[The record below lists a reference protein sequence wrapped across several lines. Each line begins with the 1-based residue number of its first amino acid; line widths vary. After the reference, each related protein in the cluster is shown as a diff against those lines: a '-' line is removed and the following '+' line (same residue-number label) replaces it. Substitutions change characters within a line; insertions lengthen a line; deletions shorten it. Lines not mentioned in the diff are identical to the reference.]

1 MDERQAEQEPAMA
14 QIPVDDGGDTG
25 RQQVR
30 DGNPHRSEGEKIV
43 AALKL

>member
-1 MDERQAEQEPAMA
+1 MDEGQAEQKPAMA
-14 QIPVDDGGDTG
+14 QVPMDDGRHTG